1 MSMQD
6 HDEID
11 QDDGSNS
18 EDNDMDGER
27 FDEDGEDDQD
37 DDLRSN
43 QSNQESPI
51 LMLNDQHERLH
62 PPITTSISQIEPQ
75 QVRFVS

>member
-1 MSMQD
+1 
-6 HDEID
+6 
-11 QDDGSNS
+11 
-18 EDNDMDGER
+18 MDGER

-62 PPITTSISQIEPQ
+62 PPITTSIS
-75 QVRFVS
+75 